1 VFAGIRVRCGD
12 LPDAWHS
19 DDTKHSDLGGLRDH
33 DVMSDIERFDALVIG
48 AGQAGPSVARHLVSG
63 GARVALV
70 EQDKVG
76 GTCLNRGCRPT
87 KALRASARVAH
98 LARTATAHGV
108 TTGMVGVDFGAA
120 MARKDRLIDRWVEG
134 ATSSLADMEGLA
146 LVHGQAHFSGSE
158 SDGHVVAVGERT
170 MVAPKVFLNV
180 GTRATQPPIPGL
192 GDVAWLD
199 NDRILHLDT
208 LPEHLVIIGGGY
220 IALEFGQMF
229 RRFGSAV
236 TILERGPHIAGRED
250 EDIAAEITRFLAAE
264 GVTIRTAVSV
274 ERVEASDRGLRVLT
288 DGAGAIDG
296 SHLLVAVGR
305 TPNTDSLDLDA
316 VGLAVDER
324 GQIATDGTFLTA
336 VPGIWAL
343 GDINGRGAFT
353 HTSYQDY
360 EILVDS
366 LAGGTRTAD
375 GRIQTY
381 AMFTDP
387 PLGRVG
393 VTEREARRSDRRV
406 LMATFPMSEHTR
418 ALLDGETA
426 GLIKLLVDADTD
438 RFLGAATLGLA
449 GDDTIQVVSA
459 LMHADAPCHV
469 LAEMLPIHP
478 TVAEFFPTILKR
490 LEPLT

>member
-1 VFAGIRVRCGD
+1 MGQASR
-12 LPDAWHS
+12 
-19 DDTKHSDLGGLRDH
+19 DDRWMATQQP
-33 DVMSDIERFDALVIG
+33 ERFDAIVIG
-48 AGQAGPSVARHLVSG
+48 AGQAGPGIARYLVDDG
-63 GARVALV
+63 ERVAVV

-87 KALRASARVAH
+87 KAMRASARVAH
-98 LARTATAHGV
+98 LARTASAYGV
-108 TTGMVGVDFGAA
+108 STGTVEVDFAA
-120 MARKDRLIDRWVEG
+120 VVERKDQLIDGWVE
-134 ATSSLADMEGLA
+134 SSTKSLEDTDDLS
-146 LVHGQAHFSGSE
+146 LIHGQARFTGSE
-158 SDGHVVAVGERT
+158 GGEHHIIVGDRRLA
-170 MVAPKVFLNV
+170 APKVFLNV
-180 GTRATQPPIPGL
+180 GTRATEPPIPGL

-199 NDRILHLDT
+199 NDRILHLDS
-208 LPEHLVIIGGGY
+208 LPEHLVVVGGSY

-236 TILERGPHIAGRED
+236 TVLERGRHVAGRED
-250 EDIAAEITRFLAAE
+250 DDIADEITRFLDAE
-264 GVTIRTAVSV
+264 GVTIHTSIAV
-274 ERVEASDRGLRVLT
+274 ERVEAIGDGIRVQT
-288 DGAGAIDG
+288 DAAGAIDG

-305 TPNTDSLDLDA
+305 TPNTDLLDLDA
-316 VGLAVDER
+316 VGLAADER
-324 GQIATDGTFLTA
+324 GIIATDGTFRAA
-336 VPGIWAL
+336 VDGIWAV

-366 LAGGTRTAD
+366 LAGGTRSAD
-375 GRIQTY
+375 DRIPTY

-393 VTEREARRSDRRV
+393 MTEGEARQSGRRV

-418 ALLDGETA
+418 AILDGETA
-426 GLIKLLVDADTD
+426 GLIKLLVDADSD

-449 GDDTIQVVSA
+449 GDEIIQVVSA

-478 TVAEFFPTILKR
+478 TVAEFLPTILGR
-490 LEPLT
+490 LEPLV